1 MHSPYNP
8 LQTISIPAMLLQQE
22 EMDKIDNPKHKS
34 RYPKIPCSSKPIDA
48 ELSNRNINNQANSGK
63 HWRPL
68 QRQGEL

>member
-8 LQTISIPAMLLQQE
+8 LQTISIPAMLLQRE
-22 EMDKIDNPKHKS
+22 EMDTVDNPKHKS
-34 RYPKIPCSSKPIDA
+34 RYPKISCSSKPIDA

-68 QRQGEL
+68 QCQGRL